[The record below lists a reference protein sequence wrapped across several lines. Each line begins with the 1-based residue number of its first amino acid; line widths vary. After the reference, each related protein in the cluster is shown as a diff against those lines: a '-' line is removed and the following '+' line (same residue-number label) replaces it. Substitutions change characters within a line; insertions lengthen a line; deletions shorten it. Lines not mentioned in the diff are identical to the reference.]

1 MENRQF
7 PSVKDLQCP
16 HCNGTEFKILG
27 TKGAVGAAV
36 GAAMFGAIGNLVQS
50 SEAKSDYELRPI
62 RYQCLS
68 CKKKFESVPFV
79 AAEDELLGEPCTVVL
94 HRLSS
99 FVGMAVLQQVFLNG
113 VKVGTVKNNKELS
126 FKTYTKHNVI
136 FVTDHSGVAFPDAY
150 TFTAESGGMKE
161 LKFNRKF
168 V

>member
-1 MENRQF
+1 MENIQY
-7 PSVKDLQCP
+7 PSLKNMQCP

-27 TKGAVGAAV
+27 TKGATGKAV
-36 GAAMFGAIGNLVQS
+36 GAVMFGAIGSLVQS
-50 SEAKSDYELRPI
+50 SDTKNDFELRPI
-62 RYQCLS
+62 RYKCQS
-68 CKKKFESVPFV
+68 CNKKFESVPFV
-79 AAEDELLGEPCTVVL
+79 AAEDDLLDEPCTVVL